1 MGGGSAVRL
10 RLLAKESLKVS
21 DAVSESPNVLQPS
34 APYERLRPVV
44 APVME
49 NHPKIQLFF
58 SSNRQCNLMDFC
70 HLTSFVHDDS
80 AIYYYRICITSLYI
94 LTPDCY
100 LQRFKESSNFRRGFY
115 TVLCG
120 RGNGGRAWK
129 VNLIHPDAYEIG
141 FIWSPTA

>member
-1 MGGGSAVRL
+1 MS
-10 RLLAKESLKVS
+10 
-21 DAVSESPNVLQPS
+21 
-34 APYERLRPVV
+34 
-44 APVME
+44 
-49 NHPKIQLFF
+49 
-58 SSNRQCNLMDFC
+58 LMDFC

-80 AIYYYRICITSLYI
+80 AIYYYYYRICITSLGIY
-94 LTPDCY
+94 LDTSDYY
-100 LQRFKESSNFRRGFY
+100 LQGFKESFNFRRDFY